1 MTHRE
6 CIDIVARL
14 VKSKFSCGVVLKE
27 IKTLSSEIADI
38 IGFGGSYRSVL
49 VEVKVSRSDFL
60 ADKKKPFR
68 INPEKGIGRYRFY
81 ACPKGLISPS
91 DLPNN
96 WGLIWV
102 DNNKATVI
110 INPYC
115 ASLHGNIWNDG
126 FEFINLQ
133 SERDILYSAL
143 RRKLTPQ
150 QSE

>member
-6 CIDIVARL
+6 CIDVVAKH

-60 ADKKKPFR
+60 
-68 INPEKGIGRYRFY
+68 
-81 ACPKGLISPS
+81 
-91 DLPNN
+91 
-96 WGLIWV
+96 V
-102 DNNKATVI
+102 DNNKATVMV
-110 INPYC
+110 NPYC
-115 ASLHGNIWNDG
+115 LSLTGNIWNDG
-126 FEFINLQ
+126 FEIINLQ

-143 RRKLTPQ
+143 RRKLTPKNRTT
-150 QSE
+150 